1 MENQRTTMHLYMY
14 MTQSQHMIQVQDAKT
29 SDEDDIARCYF
40 EHTRSYG
47 ANKES
52 TGVDPIMQFTHMR
65 KKTSNTKG
73 S

>member
-1 MENQRTTMHLYMY
+1 MHLYMI
-14 MTQSQHMIQVQDAKT
+14 QSQHMIQIQDAKT
-29 SDEDDIARCYF
+29 SDENDIARCYF

-52 TGVDPIMQFTHMR
+52 TGVAPITQYTHMR